1 MRSVVC
7 TVGCVCQVR
16 SVVCTVGCVCQVRPV
31 VATVGCVC
39 QVRSAVSTVV
49 DWATGSRT
57 APSWRRCSRS
67 RRQTLVARIIS
78 RQGRPTG
85 SDSHDTETAVSS
97 SDTVSC
103 CYPGR
108 HIVWDVTVPLN

>member
-1 MRSVVC
+1 
-7 TVGCVCQVR
+7 
-16 SVVCTVGCVCQVRPV
+16 
-31 VATVGCVC
+31 
-39 QVRSAVSTVV
+39 
-49 DWATGSRT
+49 
-57 APSWRRCSRS
+57 
-67 RRQTLVARIIS
+67 LVARITS

-108 HIVWDVTVPLN
+108 HIVWDVTVPLNWCHWLYFYDTKTLLCLVSWACHSSITDCTLVTQKHLVTSIT